1 MHICIYTHTYIHTHT
16 YIYIYKLHV
25 CIYIYYIYI
34 YIHIFV
40 CVWLPVWNCIY
51 ILNINIRITAETTNQ
66 KNISSD
72 GSSLRSSSEDNC
84 KWPVVWPPTV
94 STIAPWHRI
103 TDHNQSLCGA
113 TPHLNVPWIAL
124 TTSGVHMCSWLP
136 WVANSIATANSS
148 ARSSPGFSHESTDLS
163 ILTDHHL
170 QSWSTEK
177 IGCNLKAHWKDG
189 SWWKYIQKKCELK
202 SSGLASVCNKMPAGC
217 AGYSLARQIGVH
229 GGQKVFRW

>member
-1 MHICIYTHTYIHTHT
+1 M
-16 YIYIYKLHV
+16 KL
-25 CIYIYYIYI
+25 
-34 YIHIFV
+34 YIHIEYKHQNNR
-40 CVWLPVWNCIY
+40 WNYQIY
-51 ILNINIRITAETTNQ
+51 QPEKHQFWWKILEIIFQ
-66 KNISSD
+66 
-72 GSSLRSSSEDNC
+72 GQLLW
-84 KWPVVWPPTV
+84 WPVVWPPTV

-103 TDHNQSLCGA
+103 TDHNQSLCE
-113 TPHLNVPWIAL
+113 TSSHLNVPWIAL

-170 QSWSTEK
+170 QSWSIEK

-189 SWWKYIQKKCELK
+189 SWWKDIQKKCELK